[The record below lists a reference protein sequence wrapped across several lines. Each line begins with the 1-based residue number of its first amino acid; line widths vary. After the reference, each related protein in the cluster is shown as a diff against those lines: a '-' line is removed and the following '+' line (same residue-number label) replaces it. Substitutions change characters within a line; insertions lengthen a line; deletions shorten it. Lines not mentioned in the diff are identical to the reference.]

1 MVSCMENPIIHS
13 VNLVPTRG
21 SVHFQCSNSGKQ
33 QTSAM
38 VSEDTNQISSV
49 WNKNVNKTTHLVPFQ
64 PHNSKNTCHHLSGWQ
79 SPS

>member
-49 WNKNVNKTTHLVPFQ
+49 WNKK
-64 PHNSKNTCHHLSGWQ
+64 CE
-79 SPS
+79 